1 MKRGG
6 VVALVV
12 ALVVVLVGA
21 GVTTFVLTRGDDGE
35 RVTGGTQEAEG
46 DPDGDGSADAGD
58 AREAPSPELEPF
70 YSQELEWDACEEEG
84 DDYDCARLEVPL
96 DYAEPDGETIDLKV
110 LRAPAEDEDARIG
123 SLVVNPGGPGSAGT
137 ELATRGSGLYGSKV
151 RDSFDIVGFD
161 PRGTGESSPI
171 DCLTDA
177 ELDAYLSV
185 SVDPNSP
192 EAAVSAVEWQQRFGA
207 GCEALSGDLVNHV
220 STVESARDMDVLRA
234 ALGDADLHYLGF
246 SYGTSLGA
254 TYAEYFPERSERLV
268 LDGAVDPSLDR
279 IEGSLSQTAGFELAF
294 RNYVEDCVSGPSCVL
309 GSTVDE
315 GVANVEAF
323 LDGLLVQPM
332 VVEGDPRPLTS
343 ALATTGVQAALYGE
357 ENWPFLT
364 DGLEMAFDGDGSM
377 LLLLADFYA
386 DRNPDGTYGS
396 NIMEAFYA
404 ISCLDD
410 PSALTPEQA
419 APYAAEF
426 EAAAPTFGDGGEL
439 GLGWCSGY
447 TGRQDEEPR
456 EIRADGA
463 APILVIGTTGDP
475 ATPYEEAVALAEQ
488 LASGVLLTR
497 EGEGHTAYGAG
508 NDCIDETVE
517 AFLVDGDVPD
527 DGTTC

>member
-6 VVALVV
+6 VVALVL
-12 ALVVVLVGA
+12 ALVVVLVG
-21 GVTTFVLTRGDDGE
+21 GVTAIVLTRGDDGE
-35 RVTGGTQEAEG
+35 RVTGGTEQA
-46 DPDGDGSADAGD
+46 DGDRDGDEPAGGGD
-58 AREAPSPELEPF
+58 AQEAPSPELEPF
-70 YSQELEWDACEEEG
+70 YSQELDWAACEEEG

-96 DYAEPDGETIDLKV
+96 DYTDPEGDTLELKV
-110 LRAPAEDEDARIG
+110 LRSPAEDDDARIG
-123 SLVVNPGGPGSAGT
+123 SLVVNPGGPGSAGS
-137 ELATRGSGLYGSKV
+137 ELATRGSALYGQQLL
-151 RDSFDIVGFD
+151 DSFDIVGFD

-171 DCLTDA
+171 DCLSDA
-177 ELDAYLSV
+177 ELDDYLSV

-192 EAAVSAVEWQQRFGA
+192 AAATSAVEWQQRFGA

-234 ALGDADLHYLGF
+234 VLGDSQLHYLGF

-309 GSTVDE
+309 GATVDE

-323 LDGLLVQPM
+323 LDGLLAQPM
-332 VVEGDPRPLTS
+332 VVEGDDRLLTKQ
-343 ALATTGVQAALYGE
+343 LATTGVQAALYGE
-357 ENWPFLT
+357 ENWPYLT
-364 DGLEMAFDGDGSM
+364 DGLEMAFDGDGSL

-386 DRNPDGTYGS
+386 DRNADGTYGS

-410 PSALTPEQA
+410 PSALTPEEA
-419 APYAAEF
+419 AAYAPEF
-426 EAAAPTFGDGGEL
+426 EQAAPTFGDGGEL

-447 TGRQDEEPR
+447 TGRQSEEPR
-456 EIRADGA
+456 EIRAAGA

-488 LASGVLLTR
+488 LESGVLLTR

-517 AFLVDGDVPD
+517 AFLVDGDVPE